1 MSSYTHLYVHIVFST
16 KDRSSI
22 IPREIQNR
30 LYRYIHGI
38 VDAKKGVLA
47 ACGGMGDHI
56 HLLVS
61 LPPSKSVSE
70 MVRDIKANSSRWIHE
85 VDARYRTFSWQEGY
99 SAFGVSASM
108 VEPVRKYIGGQE
120 EHHRKVSF
128 QEEWTVL
135 MKKHGIETVS
145 PTRDLE

>member
-1 MSSYTHLYVHIVFST
+1 MSSYTHLYVHVVFST
-16 KDRSSI
+16 KDRTSI
-22 IPREIQNR
+22 IRAKFSDR

-38 VDAKKGVLA
+38 VAAKKGVLA

-70 MVRDIKANSSRWIHE
+70 MVRDIKANSSHWIHE
-85 VDARYRTFSWQEGY
+85 FDARYRTFSWQEGY

-108 VEPVRKYIGGQE
+108 VEPVKKYIAGQK

-128 QEEWTVL
+128 QEEWTAL
-135 MKKHGIETVS
+135 MKKHGIEIVS
-145 PTRDLE
+145 PTRGSE